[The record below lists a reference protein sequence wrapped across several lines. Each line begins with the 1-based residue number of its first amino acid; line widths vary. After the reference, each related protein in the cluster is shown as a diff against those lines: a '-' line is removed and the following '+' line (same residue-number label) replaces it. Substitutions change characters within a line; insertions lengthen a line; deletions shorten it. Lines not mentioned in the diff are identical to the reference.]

1 MSPHVQSESAA
12 SRLYA
17 KIASS
22 EDSPWVW
29 AELISTVALRGCAF
43 QLNRNAIAVR
53 FNRGREDLGSTGGE
67 RRTIRVSGRTPL
79 RTFSAAGHK

>member
-1 MSPHVQSESAA
+1 MGLGGTHFYCGSH
-12 SRLYA
+12 
-17 KIASS
+17 
-22 EDSPWVW
+22 W
-29 AELISTVALRGCAF
+29 TLRGCAF